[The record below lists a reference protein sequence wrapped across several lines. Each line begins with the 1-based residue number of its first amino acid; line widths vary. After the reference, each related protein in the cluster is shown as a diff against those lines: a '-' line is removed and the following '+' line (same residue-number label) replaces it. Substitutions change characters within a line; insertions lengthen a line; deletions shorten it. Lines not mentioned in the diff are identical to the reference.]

1 MASGLN
7 LEKGQLIVYP
17 AHGVGMIE
25 GIEKQNIAGIE
36 LELLMIRF
44 DKDRLLLKL
53 PMSKIKD
60 VGLRKLCSQQTVK
73 KAIEALKTPI
83 KRKKTMWSRRAQEYE
98 AKINS
103 GDLVA
108 IAEVM
113 RSLYRVEGDINQS
126 YSERQIY
133 QEAFTR
139 FLKEY
144 SAVENIEIEKATKDI
159 EEFLSSV
166 A

>member
-73 KAIEALKTPI
+73 KAVEALKTPM

-113 RSLYRVEGDINQS
+113 RSLYRVAGDINQS

-144 SAVENIEIEKATKDI
+144 SAVENVEIEKATKDI

>member
-17 AHGVGMIE
+17 AHGVGKIE

-36 LELLMIRF
+36 IELLLIRF
-44 DKDRLLLKL
+44 EKDRLLLKL

-60 VGLRKLCSQQTVK
+60 VGLRKLCSPQTVK
-73 KAIEALKTPI
+73 NAIEALKTPM
-83 KRKKTMWSRRAQEYE
+83 KKKKTMWSRRAQEYE

-113 RSLYRVEGDINQS
+113 RSLYRVDGDINQS

-139 FLKEY
+139 FLNEY
-144 SAVENIEIEKATKDI
+144 SAVENIAIEKATKDI

>member
-1 MASGLN
+1 M
-7 LEKGQLIVYP
+7 
-17 AHGVGMIE
+17 
-25 GIEKQNIAGIE
+25 
-36 LELLMIRF
+36 
-44 DKDRLLLKL
+44 
-53 PMSKIKD
+53 
-60 VGLRKLCSQQTVK
+60 K
-73 KAIEALKTPI
+73 K
-83 KRKKTMWSRRAQEYE
+83 KKTMWSRRAQEYE

-113 RSLYRVEGDINQS
+113 RSLYRVDGDINQS

-139 FLKEY
+139 FLNEY
-144 SAVENIEIEKATKDI
+144 SAVENIAIEKATKDI

>member
-1 MASGLN
+1 MTSGLN

-25 GIEKQNIAGIE
+25 GVEKQTISGIE
-36 LELLMIRF
+36 LELLLIRF

-60 VGLRKLCSQQTVK
+60 VGLRKLCSPQTVK
-73 KAIEALKTPI
+73 KAIEALKTPV
-83 KRKKTMWSRRAQEYE
+83 KKKKTMWSRRAQEYE

-103 GDLVA
+103 GDLIA

-133 QEAFTR
+133 QEAFSR

-144 SAVENIEIEKATKDI
+144 SAVQKVEIEKATKDI

>member
-1 MASGLN
+1 MVAELK
-7 LEKGQLIVYP
+7 LEKGQLVVYP
-17 AHGVGMIE
+17 AHGVGVIE
-25 GIEKQNIAGIE
+25 GIEKQEIAGLA
-36 LELLMIRF
+36 LELLLIRF

-60 VGLRKLCSQQTVK
+60 VGLRKLCSPQTVK
-73 KAIEALKTPI
+73 KAIETLKTPI
-83 KRKKTMWSRRAQEYE
+83 KRKKTMCRRAQEYE

-103 GDLVA
+103 GDLIA

-113 RSLYRVEGDINQS
+113 RSLYRVDGEINQS

-144 SAVENIEIEKATKDI
+144 SAVENIEINQATKDI
-159 EEFLSSV
+159 EEFLASV